1 MVIHGDGHMKKVV
14 LCSGAEHLSGS
25 FANAGCEV
33 FSSMENYDGKRFF
46 MNSDVYS
53 RLPVESLSGEDVVVV
68 QSATLSQSNGEWYTT
83 QDRIYELLEFLSI
96 LHEPYIVTPAGH
108 KRYDYTGLDPVSSVE
123 VVYTCMP
130 CAKQDHACLTGEVNS
145 AKLAIDLTLSRS
157 ERVHIIDPHPPTS
170 LQWFG
175 DLVEQ
180 GKASVLSMT
189 EQLIT
194 EALTD
199 LPDAVILGP
208 DEGAAERLGIQS
220 FSKSRI
226 SSVQSTISGS
236 FDVKGDDVL
245 IVDDMV
251 LSGGTLRRTRE
262 KLKELGA
269 RRIGAA
275 ITHTMPVWG
284 GEENLQKIAS
294 AFEGRVYAAN
304 TVYTETFKDA
314 AIDCTETIVSSV
326 L

>member
-1 MVIHGDGHMKKVV
+1 MKKVV
-14 LCSGAEHLSGS
+14 LCSGAEHLSDS
-25 FANAGCEV
+25 FDSAGYEV
-33 FSSMENYDGKRFF
+33 FSSLENYDGKRFF

-53 RLPVESLSGEDVVVV
+53 RLPVESLAGEDVVVV
-68 QSATLSQSNGEWYTT
+68 QSATLSQSHGEWYTT
-83 QDRIYELLEFLSI
+83 QDRVFELMEFLSI
-96 LHEPYIVTPAGH
+96 LHEPYVVTSAGH
-108 KRYDYTGLDPVSSVE
+108 KRYDYHALEAARSVE

-157 ERVHIIDPHPPTS
+157 DGIHIIDPHPPTS
-170 LQWFG
+170 LPWFG
-175 DLVEQ
+175 DLVKK
-180 GKASVLSMT
+180 GKVNVLSMT

-194 EALTD
+194 KALAD

-269 RRIGAA
+269 KRIGAA

-284 GEENLQKIAS
+284 GEENLQKIAA
-294 AFEGRVYAAN
+294 AFEGHVYSAN
-304 TVYTETFKDA
+304 TVYTDTFRDT
-314 AIDCTETIVSSV
+314 AIDCTESIISSV
-326 L
+326 MK